1 MALTPFQIEA
11 WVEFAIGITILFS
24 RIAYRTKLVG
34 FRNWAGDDYFA
45 VAAVVF
51 LAGET
56 AMLHVIGLWGSIV
69 GMTNEKALALSEK
82 EKEII
87 VMGAKADIAGWCLY
101 ITLIWCLKACMLFFY
116 RRLTLD
122 TFQKRLVLVAG
133 VAWICSYVATIG
145 VVLFRCLPF
154 HRNWQIYPYPGDECG
169 TPNQIFLTLVITNV
183 STDLLILYIPLPLL
197 WVVKIPLGKK
207 IIYGL
212 WLTTGIFVVV
222 ASLLRCILS
231 IRYANEV
238 DVSTIWAIRE
248 TFVGIICV
256 NAPILG
262 PWLVKR
268 CSLWAHSISSSS
280 RRGSNN
286 NGGGDRNNNN
296 NNNNGRGLPTI
307 ITIGQRSMR
316 LGRLKKDGKVDG
328 RNGATMGW
336 TTINDSDECVLETR
350 DERDDKDRGVK
361 GGRSANNTMAVA
373 SMASSSTT
381 AVNDMV

>member
-11 WVEFAIGITILFS
+11 WVEFAIGIAILFS

-34 FRNWAGDDYFA
+34 RNWTGDDYFA
-45 VAAVVF
+45 VAAVMF

-69 GMTNEKALALSEK
+69 GMTEEKALQLSEQ

-87 VMGAKADIAGWCLY
+87 VKGAKADIAGWCLY

-154 HRNWQIYPYPGDECG
+154 HRNWQVYPYPGDECG

-268 CSLWAHSISSSS
+268 CSLWAHSISFSS
-280 RRGSNN
+280 RRGSK
-286 NGGGDRNNNN
+286 NGGGGGGGGDH
-296 NNNNGRGLPTI
+296 NGGGGLPTI

-328 RNGATMGW
+328 RNGAMTGW

-350 DERDDKDRGVK
+350 AEREDKDRGANCGK
-361 GGRSANNTMAVA
+361 SANNTMVVA

>member
-45 VAAVVF
+45 VAAVIF
-51 LAGET
+51 LVGET

-69 GMTNEKALALSEK
+69 GMNNEKALELSEQQ
-82 EKEII
+82 KEII
-87 VMGAKADIAGWCLY
+87 IKGAKADIAGWCLY

-207 IIYGL
+207 IIYCL

-262 PWLVKR
+262 PWLVKKG
-268 CSLWAHSISSSS
+268 SLWAHSISSSLH
-280 RRGSNN
+280 GSNN
-286 NGGGDRNNNN
+286 NGGDNN
-296 NNNNGRGLPTI
+296 NNNNGGGLPTI

-350 DERDDKDRGVK
+350 DDRDGKDRGVK
-361 GGRSANNTMAVA
+361 GGKSANNTVVVA

>member
-11 WVEFAIGITILFS
+11 WVEFAIGIVILFS

-34 FRNWAGDDYFA
+34 RNWAGDDYFA

-69 GMTNEKALALSEK
+69 GMTNDKALQLSEQ
-82 EKEII
+82 EKETI
-87 VMGAKADIAGWCLY
+87 VKGAKADIAGWCLY

-122 TFQKRLVLVAG
+122 TFQRRLVLVAG

-212 WLTTGIFVVV
+212 WLTTGIFVIV

-268 CSLWAHSISSSS
+268 GTLWAHTIAASARHAS
-280 RRGSNN
+280 R
-286 NGGGDRNNNN
+286 NGAAAGAAAAADHNA
-296 NNNNGRGLPTI
+296 GLPTI

-316 LGRLKKDGKVDG
+316 LGRLKKDGKGDG
-328 RNGATMGW
+328 RSGATTGW

-350 DERDDKDRGVK
+350 PERDDIDRGAKAGKNPGQAAV
-361 GGRSANNTMAVA
+361 VA

>member
-11 WVEFAIGITILFS
+11 WVEFAIGIAILFS

-69 GMTNEKALALSEK
+69 GMNDEKALALSEQ

-87 VMGAKADIAGWCLY
+87 IKGAKADIAGWCLY

-122 TFQKRLVLVAG
+122 TFQKGLVRVAG

-154 HRNWQIYPYPGDECG
+154 HRNWQVYPYPGDECG

-207 IIYGL
+207 IIYCL
-212 WLTTGIFVVV
+212 WLTTGIFVIV

-262 PWLVKR
+262 PWLVKKG
-268 CSLWAHSISSSS
+268 SLWVQSISSSLH
-280 RRGSNN
+280 GSKN
-286 NGGGDRNNNN
+286 NGGGDH
-296 NNNNGRGLPTI
+296 NGGGGGLPTI

-328 RNGATMGW
+328 RNGATTGW

-350 DERDDKDRGVK
+350 DERDDRDRGVR
-361 GGRSANNTMAVA
+361 GGKSANNTVVVA